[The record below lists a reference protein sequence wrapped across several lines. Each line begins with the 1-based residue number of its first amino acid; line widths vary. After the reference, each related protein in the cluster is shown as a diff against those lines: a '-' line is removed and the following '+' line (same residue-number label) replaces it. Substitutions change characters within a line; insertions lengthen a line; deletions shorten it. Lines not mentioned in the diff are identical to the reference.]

1 MMTCSA
7 VESEFVMINNNAWSH
22 KWFFVFVCLFV
33 FLILFNYDM
42 LGWVESTLWL
52 LIPRIGLR
60 LGEMGV

>member
-7 VESEFVMINNNAWSH
+7 VESEFAMINNNAWSH
-22 KWFFVFVCLFV
+22 KWFF